1 MEWIEQVQ
9 RDLGGPVVAFAAENW
24 ILLVVVSIVG
34 AWWLYNGLL
43 ASRTVTE
50 GEIVVGEDESTG
62 NGGGYGTD

>member
-43 ASRTVTE
+43 EGRTVTE
-50 GEIVVGEDESTG
+50 GEIVVGEDEESPG
-62 NGGGYGTD
+62 GMGGGD